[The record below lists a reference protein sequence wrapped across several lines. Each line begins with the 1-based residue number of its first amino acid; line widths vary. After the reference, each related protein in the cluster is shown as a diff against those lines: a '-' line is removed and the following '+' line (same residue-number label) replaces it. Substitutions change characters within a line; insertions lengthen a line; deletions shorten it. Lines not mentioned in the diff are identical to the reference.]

1 MEKPKKKPLPPT
13 YFIILLLL
21 SIGLHFIFPI
31 KKIIFPPYTYLGFAF
46 IIFGGVINI
55 WADMLL
61 KKKKTTVKPYENPT
75 QLITSGPFR
84 ISRNP
89 QYLGFTAILL
99 GIAINHGTL
108 VTFAV
113 PIAFVFLMGLLFV
126 PFEERNLER
135 IFGREYGEYK
145 NHVRRWL

>member
-1 MEKPKKKPLPPT
+1 MEGVKKPLPPT

-21 SIGLHFIFPI
+21 SIGLHFVFPI
-31 KKIIFPPYTYLGFAF
+31 KKVIFPPYTYSGFAL

-55 WADMLL
+55 WTDFLL
-61 KKKKTTVKPYENPT
+61 KKKRTTVKPYESPT
-75 QLITSGPFR
+75 SLITSGPFR

-108 VTFAV
+108 ITFLS
-113 PIAFVFLMGLLFV
+113 PIAFFVLMELLFI
-126 PFEERNLER
+126 PFEEKNLER
-135 IFGREYGEYK
+135 IFREDYIEYK
-145 NHVRRWL
+145 NRVRRWF

>member
-1 MEKPKKKPLPPT
+1 MKGIKKGVLPPT

-31 KKIIFPPYTYLGFAF
+31 KKIIFTPCTYLGFAF
-46 IIFGGVINI
+46 IIFGGAINI

-61 KKKKTTVKPYENPT
+61 KKNKTTVKPHENPT

-99 GIAINHGTL
+99 GVAINHGTL
-108 VTFAV
+108 ITFLP
-113 PIAFVFLMGLLFV
+113 PIAFFV
-126 PFEERNLER
+126 LIESMFIPFEERNLER
-135 IFGREYGEYK
+135 IFGKEYLDYK
-145 NHVRRWL
+145 IRVRRWL

>member
-1 MEKPKKKPLPPT
+1 MGKPKKPLPPT

-31 KKIIFPPYTYLGFAF
+31 KKVIFPPYTYFGFAL
-46 IIFGGVINI
+46 IVFGGVINI
-55 WADMLL
+55 WTDFLL
-61 KKKKTTVKPYENPT
+61 KKKRTTVKPYENPT
-75 QLITSGPFR
+75 YLITSGPFR

-99 GIAINHGTL
+99 GVAINHGTL
-108 VTFAV
+108 ITFIS
-113 PIAFVFLMGLLFV
+113 PIIFVVLIELLFI
-126 PFEERNLER
+126 PFEEKNLER
-135 IFGREYGEYK
+135 IFGKRYGEYK

>member
-1 MEKPKKKPLPPT
+1 MEKSKKPLPPT

-31 KKIIFPPYTYLGFAF
+31 KKVIFPPYTYLGFAL
-46 IIFGGVINI
+46 IIFGGAINI
-55 WADMLL
+55 WTDFLL

-75 QLITSGPFR
+75 SLITSGPFR

-99 GIAINHGTL
+99 GVAINHGTL
-108 VTFAV
+108 ITLLS
-113 PIAFVFLMGLLFV
+113 PIVFFILMELLFI
-126 PFEERNLER
+126 PFEEKNLEKV
-135 IFGREYGEYK
+135 FGADYTEYK
-145 NHVRRWL
+145 NRVRRWL

>member
-1 MEKPKKKPLPPT
+1 MKKSKKLLPPT

-31 KKIIFPPYTYLGFAF
+31 KKVIFPPYTYLGFAF

-55 WADMLL
+55 WTDFLL

-108 VTFAV
+108 ITFLS
-113 PIAFVFLMGLLFV
+113 PITFFILMESIFI
-126 PFEERNLER
+126 PFEEKNLEEA
-135 IFGREYGEYK
+135 FGKEYLDYK
-145 NHVRRWL
+145 KRVRRWL